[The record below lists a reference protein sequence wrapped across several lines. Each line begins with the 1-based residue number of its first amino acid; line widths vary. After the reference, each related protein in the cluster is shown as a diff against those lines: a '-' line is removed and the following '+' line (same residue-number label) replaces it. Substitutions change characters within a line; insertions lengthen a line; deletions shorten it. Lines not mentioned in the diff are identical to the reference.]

1 MDSRRDTRYS
11 IRDVRRQF
19 FVAGDVSAAAPQ
31 EIIRSWRRCVDNGL
45 AESERLQFDPLSAT
59 DLELRCERNRLL
71 LAAAE
76 PEIDALYEQVI
87 DRGATVILTDPDGLI
102 LQSRGCAEFLKKAER
117 VALRPGAFWTE
128 QSKGTN
134 AIGTA
139 IAERKAVQVHGAEHF
154 LSRLH
159 HLTCSATPIVD
170 PYGELAGILDIS
182 GDARAEPMH
191 DPSLLILASQY
202 IEHRMFGQ
210 RFDQSLVLRCHTRAE
225 YLGSPREGV
234 LVFDD
239 DRLVAANRNGLV
251 FVGSDYAALGNVVFD
266 QLFDTTIGVALALCH
281 STTGLPG
288 KLRTRSGKWLFSC
301 LRRGVGAATAPKRHA
316 RAPRPG
322 PPAAEA
328 QGTAHAPTAMLFDT
342 RSARQLEKAVRV
354 VDAGMQVT
362 VLGETGVGKEVFAR
376 RLHELSQQRDG
387 PFIALNCAAV
397 PETLIESEL
406 FGYEEGAFTGA
417 RRRGMPGKLRQA
429 EGGTLFLDEVGD
441 MPLAMQARLLRVLQQ
456 REVTPLGGGRPYTVS
471 IAIVC
476 ATHRE
481 LESMIAD
488 GTFRADLF
496 YRLNHFIVRLPALRE
511 RDDLPALV
519 DHIMAMTG
527 ATERGIRLAPA
538 ARQRLLDR
546 CWPGNVRQLDTVVRT
561 LVVLAGDGEEIG
573 VESLPEEIQSSAR
586 TPDEPAIAAQGL
598 AEIELATIR
607 EALTQCR
614 GNVKQAAQ
622 MLGINRS
629 TIYRKL
635 QRAHSLRDV

>member
-1 MDSRRDTRYS
+1 MESGRDTRDS
-11 IRDVRRQF
+11 IQDVRRQF
-19 FVAGDVSAAAPQ
+19 FAAGDVTSAAPQ
-31 EIIRSWRRCVDNGL
+31 DILRSWRRCVDSGL
-45 AESERLQFDPLSAT
+45 AESERPQFDSLSAT
-59 DLELRCERNRLL
+59 DLERQCERNRLL

-76 PEIDALYEQVI
+76 PEIDALYEQVV
-87 DRGATVILTDPDGLI
+87 DRGATVILTDPNGLI
-102 LQSRGCAEFLKKAER
+102 LQSRGCAEFLRKAER

-128 QSKGTN
+128 QNQGTN

-159 HLTCSATPIVD
+159 HLTCAATPIVD
-170 PYGELAGILDIS
+170 PYGELAGILDVS
-182 GDARAEPMH
+182 GDARTEPTH

-202 IEHRMFGQ
+202 IEHRMFRQ
-210 RFDQSLVLRCHTRAE
+210 RFDQHLVLRCHARAE

-281 STTGLPG
+281 GSIGLPG
-288 KLRTRSGKWLFSC
+288 KLRARSGKWLFSC
-301 LRRGVGAATAPKRHA
+301 LRRGANPSALRRNHA
-316 RAPRPG
+316 SAPRLDG
-322 PPAAEA
+322 PRSDVRPAAP
-328 QGTAHAPTAMLFDT
+328 APTAALLDG
-342 RSARQLEKAVRV
+342 RSARLLDKAVRV

-376 RLHELSQQRDG
+376 RLHELSQRQNG

-417 RRRGMPGKLRQA
+417 RRRGMAGKLRQA

-456 REVTPLGGGRPYTVS
+456 REVTPLGGGRPYPVN

-481 LESMIAD
+481 LESMIEQ
-488 GTFRADLF
+488 GTFRADLY
-496 YRLNHFIVRLPALRE
+496 YRLNHFIVRLPALRD
-511 RDDLPALV
+511 RDDLPSLV
-519 DHIMAMTG
+519 DHILATTG

-538 ARQRLLDR
+538 ARHRLLNHV
-546 CWPGNVRQLDTVVRT
+546 WPGNVRQLDTVVRT
-561 LVVLAGDGEEIG
+561 LVVLAENGEEIG
-573 VESLPEEIQSSAR
+573 IESLPEEFQSPVAA
-586 TPDEPAIAAQGL
+586 PAGPGIAAQGL
-598 AEIELATIR
+598 ADIELATIR
-607 EALTQCR
+607 DALKQCR
-614 GNVKQAAQ
+614 GNVRRAAQ

-635 QRAHSLRDV
+635 QRERVEREA